1 MKQIIL
7 IFLLVFS
14 GFSITI
20 SAEKNES
27 LETISLL
34 SQNNN
39 RKQTSSSVTF
49 YSPDSVMAWLSGKT
63 FISDGTKIRFSYDSV
78 YLNGTAV
85 TGAPIV
91 KRFTKTTATIE
102 AHSPY
107 MSGASMTFY
116 LDASQGTVTQ
126 AGDTYYLKKS
136 DEGKNR

>member
-39 RKQTSSSVTF
+39 RKQTSSSVDF

-63 FISDGTKIRFSYDSV
+63 FISDDTSIRFSYDAV

-91 KRFTKTTATIE
+91 KRFTQTTATIE

-107 MSGASMTFY
+107 MGGASMTFY
-116 LDASQGTVTQ
+116 LVASQGIVTQ
-126 AGDTYYLKKS
+126 ARDTFYLKSS
-136 DEGKNR
+136 DERKNR